1 MFQGL
6 RSEACQPRQEEK
18 ARPAADPEAQGWGWA
33 VRSHSLRR
41 AAWPPPPFLG
51 SPAFNLPPFV
61 TPLLSPPVLGG
72 GEGSGQEKQI
82 SGGGRLGRGCGGGR
96 PLGAGLG
103 GPISRRMCEIG
114 EVRAAQAWRWC
125 PIKLE
130 YVPAPCKQ
138 AWRRQLRERRG
149 PFGGGGRRVQ
159 PGLPKVGNGRGRGGR
174 ILGPGRPLVEREAF
188 LLPSPRVFSFS
199 PRPLPSRW
207 QSPDPGI
214 CTERG
219 QRDRVI
225 HPQTACP
232 LCLKSRQQPCS
243 SRSCFKRCHLIRQL
257 KSSARAAP

>member
-1 MFQGL
+1 MRL
-6 RSEACQPRQEEK
+6 A
-18 ARPAADPEAQGWGWA
+18 
-33 VRSHSLRR
+33 SHGRRRKPDQQRTLRR
-41 AAWPPPPFLG
+41 RGGGGRSGLTPCGGQPGRRPPFLG

-149 PFGGGGRRVQ
+149 PFGGGGGGCSQ
-159 PGLPKVGNGRGRGGR
+159 GSPKSGTGGAAEGGSWGRAGHWLKEKPFFFHPRG
-174 ILGPGRPLVEREAF
+174 
-188 LLPSPRVFSFS
+188 FS
-199 PRPLPSRW
+199 PFLRGLCRPDGNPRT
-207 QSPDPGI
+207 Q
-214 CTERG
+214 
-219 QRDRVI
+219 
-225 HPQTACP
+225 A
-232 LCLKSRQQPCS
+232 
-243 SRSCFKRCHLIRQL
+243 
-257 KSSARAAP
+257 SAQKEGSETG